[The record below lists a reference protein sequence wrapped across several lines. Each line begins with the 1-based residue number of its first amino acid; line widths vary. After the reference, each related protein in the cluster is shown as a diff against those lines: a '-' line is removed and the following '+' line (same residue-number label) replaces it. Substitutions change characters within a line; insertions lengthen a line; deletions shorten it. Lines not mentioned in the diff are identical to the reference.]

1 MNLNNPSSFAL
12 SNQVSDAIFNHR
24 PVVALETTVITH
36 GLPSPDNLNL
46 AMEMEGIVN
55 KIGAVPATIGVLD
68 GKVIVGMQ
76 KEELESLVKRDHPVK
91 VSSRNLG
98 VCIAQHRSGGTTV
111 AGTLVV
117 CRNTGIQVFATGGIG
132 GVHRGTTFDI
142 SADLDELSRSPVIV
156 VCAGA
161 KSILDLP
168 ATLEI
173 LETRGIPV
181 IGYQT
186 DEFPAFYSINSGLPV
201 DARAESAS
209 EIATIAKAHWAL
221 GLQSAILVCIP
232 PPAEIAMDANEVNR
246 VLEDALKQAKT
257 DGITRGSI
265 TPYLLGKMKELTHG
279 KSLDANL
286 ALLRNNASLA
296 AKIAVEFSGNTSRKY
311 F

>member
-1 MNLNNPSSFAL
+1 MILKNPSSFHL
-12 SNQVSDAIFNHR
+12 SNEVSQSLFNHR

-36 GLPSPDNLNL
+36 GLPFPESLNL
-46 AMEMEGIVN
+46 ALEVKAIIN
-55 KIGAVPATIGVLD
+55 KNGATPATIGVLD

-76 KEELESLVKRDHPVK
+76 KVELELLVKKDHPIK

-98 VCIAQHRSGGTTV
+98 ICIAQHLSGGTTV
-111 AGTLVV
+111 AGSLVV
-117 CRNTGIQVFATGGIG
+117 CRTTGIQVFATGGIG

-142 SADLDELSRSPVIV
+142 SADLDELARSPVIV

-168 ATLEI
+168 ATLEV
-173 LETRGIPV
+173 LESRGVPV

-201 DARAESAS
+201 DARVESTAEIVA
-209 EIATIAKAHWAL
+209 IAKAHWAL

-232 PPAEIAMDANEVNR
+232 PPVEVAMDANEVNQT
-246 VLEDALKQAKT
+246 LKAALQEAEI

-265 TPYLLGKMKELTHG
+265 TPYLLRIMAELTHG
-279 KSLDANL
+279 KSLETNL

-296 AKIAVEFSGNTSRKY
+296 AEIAVMLSKNTNIKNY
-311 F
+311 